1 MTSRTPRLRTRTP
14 HRSVRFLAPTVIA
27 IAVAA
32 ACGGGLDARLQAAID
47 DTETVSPLA
56 LVVGASPD
64 EAIDFAVA
72 EDRIAECMAR
82 AGFIYEPQPPPTT
95 GVQDLAGADL
105 ELADVQTNGYGIA
118 ADLEQGLTQASTGP
132 IGDPNDEIRAGLSA
146 DELARYEQT
155 LTGLSPDEVVTRS
168 DGAPVDP
175 NTGEVLT
182 PAQYEAAASDGCAFQ
197 AYAPEINQGAAR
209 LLTSDIYAEV
219 QAILAADSRMLELQ
233 AEWRRCM
240 GDAGYA
246 FRHQGDIFDELA
258 GAGDEIFHD
267 ASNQGHTHDGDE
279 DHSHTHEGDE
289 DHSHADPADI
299 DARIDAL
306 RDREIAIAEADWAC
320 SQDLF
325 AEVPEISR
333 RVESDYIVANQDRL
347 IDLLDQSVEA

>member
-1 MTSRTPRLRTRTP
+1 MTSRRPKFRTARP
-14 HRSVRFLAPTVIA
+14 LKLLVPAVVA
-27 IAVAA
+27 IAFAA

-64 EAIDFAVA
+64 ETIDFAVA
-72 EDRIAECMAR
+72 EDRITECMAR
-82 AGFIYEPQPPPTT
+82 AGFTYEPQLPPTT
-95 GVQDLAGADL
+95 GIQDLAGSDL
-105 ELADVQTNGYGIA
+105 DLADIQTNGYGIA
-118 ADLEQGLTQASTGP
+118 SDLELGLTQATAGP
-132 IGDPNDEIRAGLSA
+132 VADPNDEIRAGLSA
-146 DELARYEQT
+146 DELVRYEQA
-155 LTGLSPDEVVTRS
+155 LTGLGPDEVVIRS
-168 DGAPVDP
+168 DGAPTDP

-197 AYAPEINQGAAR
+197 AYAPQINQGAAR
-209 LLTSDIYAEV
+209 LLTSDVYAEV

-233 AEWRRCM
+233 ADWRRCM
-240 GDAGYA
+240 GDAGFA

-258 GAGDEIFHD
+258 GAGDDIFHD
-267 ASNQGHTHDGDE
+267 ASNQGHSHGEADVHDHSHDGTE
-279 DHSHTHEGDE
+279 DHSHP
-289 DHSHADPADI
+289 DPADI

-306 RDREIAIAEADWAC
+306 RDREIAIAEVDWAC